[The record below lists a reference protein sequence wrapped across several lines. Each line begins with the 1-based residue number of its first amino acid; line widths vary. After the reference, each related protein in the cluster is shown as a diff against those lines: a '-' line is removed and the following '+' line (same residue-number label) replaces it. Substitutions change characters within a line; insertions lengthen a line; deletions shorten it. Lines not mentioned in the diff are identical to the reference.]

1 MLELEAHQLK
11 SKQQKSKL
19 ILWGAGTARTL
30 RPIWVAE
37 ELGLIYKLNP
47 IGPRTGET
55 QTDQYTELNPKQ
67 KVPFCEDGDLGLSET
82 MAISRYLINKY
93 GSPDTLQTPDTIE
106 GRAKEDEWLAFI
118 YGELDETSLY
128 VMRRHGALAS
138 IYGEAP
144 AAVEAAGAYVKRQ
157 LNVIHKH
164 MRGREYVLNESF
176 SLSDIF
182 LTTCLNWVNAY
193 EIELESELEQYRVR
207 IVQRKAYIKANKVN
221 QQK

>member
-1 MLELEAHQLK
+1 MK
-11 SKQQKSKL
+11 SKQQESKL

-55 QTDQYTELNPKQ
+55 QTDQYKALNPKQ
-67 KVPFCEDGDLGLSET
+67 KIPFCKDGDLGLSET
-82 MAISRYLINKY
+82 IAICRYLINKY
-93 GSPDTLQTPDTIE
+93 GRPHTLQTPDTIE
-106 GRAKEDEWLAFI
+106 ARAKEDEWLAFI

-128 VMRRHGALAS
+128 VMRRHGALS
-138 IYGEAP
+138 SLYGEAP
-144 AAVEAAGAYVKRQ
+144 AAMDAAEAYVKRQ
-157 LNVIHKH
+157 LDVIHNH
-164 MRGREYVLNESF
+164 MLGREYILDESF
-176 SLSDIF
+176 SLPDIF

-193 EIELESELEQYRVR
+193 EIELQSELEQYRAR

>member
-1 MLELEAHQLK
+1 LK
-11 SKQQKSKL
+11 SKQQESKL

-55 QTDQYTELNPKQ
+55 QTDQYKALNPKQ
-67 KVPFCEDGDLGLSET
+67 KIPFCEDGDLGLSET
-82 MAISRYLINKY
+82 IAICRYLINKY
-93 GSPDTLQTPDTIE
+93 GRPHTLQTPDTIE
-106 GRAKEDEWLAFI
+106 ARAKEDEWLAFI

-128 VMRRHGALAS
+128 VMRRHGALS
-138 IYGEAP
+138 SLYGEAP
-144 AAVEAAGAYVKRQ
+144 AAMDAAEAYVKRQ
-157 LNVIHKH
+157 LDVIHNH
-164 MRGREYVLNESF
+164 MLGREYILDESF
-176 SLSDIF
+176 SLPDIF

-193 EIELESELEQYRVR
+193 EIELQSELEQYRAR

>member
-1 MLELEAHQLK
+1 MN
-11 SKQQKSKL
+11 SKRQESKL

-55 QTDQYTELNPKQ
+55 QTDQYKALNPKQ
-67 KVPFCEDGDLGLSET
+67 KIPFCEDGDLGLSET
-82 MAISRYLINKY
+82 IAICRYLINKY
-93 GSPDTLQTPDTIE
+93 GRPHTLQTPDTIE
-106 GRAKEDEWLAFI
+106 ARAKEDEWLAFI

-128 VMRRHGALAS
+128 VMRRHGALS
-138 IYGEAP
+138 SLYGEAP
-144 AAVEAAGAYVKRQ
+144 AAMNAAEAYVKRQ
-157 LNVIHKH
+157 LDVIHNY
-164 MRGREYVLNESF
+164 MLGREYILNESF
-176 SLSDIF
+176 SLPDIF

-193 EIELESELEQYRVR
+193 EIELQSELEQYRAR

>member
-1 MLELEAHQLK
+1 MK
-11 SKQQKSKL
+11 SKQQESKL

-55 QTDQYTELNPKQ
+55 QTDQYKALNPKQ
-67 KVPFCEDGDLGLSET
+67 KIPFCEDGDLGLSET
-82 MAISRYLINKY
+82 IAICRYLISKY
-93 GSPDTLQTPDTIE
+93 GRPHTLQTPDTIE
-106 GRAKEDEWLAFI
+106 ARAKEDEWLAFI

-128 VMRRHGALAS
+128 VMRRHGALS
-138 IYGEAP
+138 SLYGEAP
-144 AAVEAAGAYVKRQ
+144 AAMDAAEAYVKRQ
-157 LNVIHKH
+157 LDVIHNH
-164 MRGREYVLNESF
+164 MLGREYILDESF
-176 SLSDIF
+176 SLPDIF

-193 EIELESELEQYRVR
+193 EIELQSELEQYRAR

>member
-1 MLELEAHQLK
+1 MK
-11 SKQQKSKL
+11 SKQQESKL

-55 QTDQYTELNPKQ
+55 QTDQYKALNPKQ
-67 KVPFCEDGDLGLSET
+67 KIPFCEDGDLGLSET
-82 MAISRYLINKY
+82 IAICRYLINKY
-93 GSPDTLQTPDTIE
+93 GRPHTLQTPDTIE
-106 GRAKEDEWLAFI
+106 ARAKEDEWLAFI

-128 VMRRHGALAS
+128 VMRRHGALS
-138 IYGEAP
+138 SLYGEAP
-144 AAVEAAGAYVKRQ
+144 AAMNAAEAYVKRQ
-157 LNVIHKH
+157 LDVIHNY
-164 MRGREYVLNESF
+164 MLGREYILNESF
-176 SLSDIF
+176 SLPDIF

-193 EIELESELEQYRVR
+193 EIELQSELEQYRAR

>member
-1 MLELEAHQLK
+1 MK
-11 SKQQKSKL
+11 SKQQESKL

-55 QTDQYTELNPKQ
+55 QTDQYKALNPKQ
-67 KVPFCEDGDLGLSET
+67 KIPFCKDGDLGLSET
-82 MAISRYLINKY
+82 IAICRYLISKY
-93 GSPDTLQTPDTIE
+93 GRPHTLQTPATIE
-106 GRAKEDEWLAFI
+106 ARAKEDEWLAFS

-128 VMRRHGALAS
+128 VMRRHGALS
-138 IYGEAP
+138 SLYGEAP
-144 AAVEAAGAYVKRQ
+144 AAMDAAEAYVKRQ
-157 LNVIHKH
+157 LDVIHNH
-164 MRGREYVLNESF
+164 MLGREYILDESF
-176 SLSDIF
+176 SLPDIF

-193 EIELESELEQYRVR
+193 EIELELELEQYRAR

>member
-1 MLELEAHQLK
+1 LN
-11 SKQQKSKL
+11 SKRQESKL

-55 QTDQYTELNPKQ
+55 QTDQYKVLNPKQ
-67 KVPFCEDGDLGLSET
+67 KIPFCEDGDLGLSET
-82 MAISRYLINKY
+82 IAICRYLINKY
-93 GSPDTLQTPDTIE
+93 GRPHTLQTPDTIE
-106 GRAKEDEWLAFI
+106 ARAKEDEWLAFI

-128 VMRRHGALAS
+128 VMRRHGALS
-138 IYGEAP
+138 SLYGEAP
-144 AAVEAAGAYVKRQ
+144 AAMNAAEAYVKRQ
-157 LNVIHKH
+157 LDVIHNY
-164 MRGREYVLNESF
+164 MLGREYILNESF
-176 SLSDIF
+176 SLPDIF

-193 EIELESELEQYRVR
+193 EIELQSELEQYRAR

>member
-1 MLELEAHQLK
+1 LK
-11 SKQQKSKL
+11 SKQQESKL

-55 QTDQYTELNPKQ
+55 QTDQYKALNPKQ
-67 KVPFCEDGDLGLSET
+67 KIPFCKDGDLGLSET
-82 MAISRYLINKY
+82 IAICRYLISKY
-93 GSPDTLQTPDTIE
+93 GRPHTLQTPDTIE
-106 GRAKEDEWLAFI
+106 ARAKEDEWLAFI

-128 VMRRHGALAS
+128 VMRRHGALS
-138 IYGEAP
+138 SLYGEAP
-144 AAVEAAGAYVKRQ
+144 AAMDAAEAYVKRQ
-157 LNVIHKH
+157 LDVIHNY
-164 MRGREYVLNESF
+164 MLGREYILNESF
-176 SLSDIF
+176 SLPDIF

-193 EIELESELEQYRVR
+193 EIELQSELEQYRAR